1 MAGIGFELKKLVE
14 TRTIRGIIGAAFSGT
29 LVVAGPWLISAA
41 SLAAAQ
47 RLPILASQ
55 EAAAAFTGAMVW
67 AFALSIC
74 LSAAPLYLFVRLSSD
89 LIYEGK
95 RGETGTLLL
104 KFALAMTLASLPL
117 GFAAGLYLAGSL
129 SLALAFAALFTAANA
144 LWVATMTATVVR
156 KYGRILGS
164 YVLGMALMYFLARS
178 LAPLNGASAAAALAS
193 LAAGYALTTVL
204 LLLSSIEAVGRAPY
218 PRALRTIAGLAK
230 EYRNLALA
238 GALYALATWADK
250 AVLALMSGSA
260 AAGTRFLVNTGYDTA
275 FYYSNLA
282 LIPGL
287 VFYTISTETD
297 FALDLRRLITCL
309 ARRRQPEIAAA
320 KSHIQHEA
328 ASGLGKQTVFQ
339 GAFALC
345 LVLVMSKLDGRLGIE
360 TDTFARLLAGGLFQL
375 VFLSCLNMLFYLE
388 LYRRAALS
396 SLLFVSLNIGLSIL
410 SCLSG
415 RAEAQ
420 LGLPYFAACLVS
432 AALAAILAFDGL
444 AKFDRILFL
453 RASGEEFGK

>member
-1 MAGIGFELKKLVE
+1 
-14 TRTIRGIIGAAFSGT
+14 
-29 LVVAGPWLISAA
+29 
-41 SLAAAQ
+41 
-47 RLPILASQ
+47 
-55 EAAAAFTGAMVW
+55 
-67 AFALSIC
+67 
-74 LSAAPLYLFVRLSSD
+74 
-89 LIYEGK
+89 
-95 RGETGTLLL
+95 
-104 KFALAMTLASLPL
+104 MTLASLPV

-129 SLALAFAALFTAANA
+129 GLALAFAALFTAANA

-164 YVLGMALMYFLARS
+164 YVLGMALMYFLAKS
-178 LAPLNGASAAAALAS
+178 SGDADAPAALVS

-204 LLLSSIEAVGRAPY
+204 LLISSIEAVGRAPY

-230 EYRNLALA
+230 EYRNLAIA

-260 AAGTRFLVNTGYDTA
+260 AAGTRFLVNPGYDTA

-309 ARRRQPEIAAA
+309 GRKRQPEIMAAR
-320 KSHIQHEA
+320 SHIHRNA
-328 ASGLGKQTVFQ
+328 AHVLGKQTVFQ
-339 GAFALC
+339 GAFSLC
-345 LVLVMSKLDGRLGIE
+345 LVLVMSGLDGSLGVE

-396 SLLFVSLNIGLSIL
+396 ALLFVSLNIGLSIL
-410 SCLSG
+410 SGLSG
-415 RAEAQ
+415 RAQFQ
-420 LGLPYFAACLVS
+420 LGLPYFAASLVS
-432 AALAAILAFDGL
+432 SALAALLAFEGL
-444 AKFDRILFL
+444 AKFDRIMFL

>member
-1 MAGIGFELKKLVE
+1 MAGIGFELRKLVA

-41 SLAAAQ
+41 SLTAAQ

-89 LIYEGK
+89 LIYEGR
-95 RGETGTLLL
+95 RGEAGTLLL
-104 KFALAMTLASLPL
+104 KFALAMTLASLPV

-129 SLALAFAALFTAANA
+129 GLALAFAALFTAANA

-164 YVLGMALMYFLARS
+164 YVLGMALMYFLAKS
-178 LAPLNGASAAAALAS
+178 SGDADAPAALVS

-204 LLLSSIEAVGRAPY
+204 LLISSIEAVGRAPY

-230 EYRNLALA
+230 EYRNLAIA

-260 AAGTRFLVNTGYDTA
+260 AAGTRFLVNPGYDTA

-309 ARRRQPEIAAA
+309 GRKRQPEIMAAR
-320 KSHIQHEA
+320 SHIHRNA
-328 ASGLGKQTVFQ
+328 AHDLGKQTVFQ
-339 GAFALC
+339 GAFSLC
-345 LVLVMSKLDGRLGIE
+345 LVLVMSGLDGSLGVE

-396 SLLFVSLNIGLSIL
+396 ALLFVSLNIGLSIL
-410 SCLSG
+410 SGLSG
-415 RAEAQ
+415 RAQFQ
-420 LGLPYFAACLVS
+420 LGLPYFAASLVS
-432 AALAAILAFDGL
+432 SALAALLAFEGL
-444 AKFDRILFL
+444 AKFDRIMFL